1 MNNKNQDFDEIEINN
16 RKGKMT
22 QNLNP
27 DAQAE
32 LIEKMLAQGAKAEKK
47 LSEEKLS
54 DEDLKDLVEKRF
66 KLIQKTEQLKFVQL
80 EAQNAQ
86 LEFDKTGLVLKLKYT
101 LQDKDQVNLETGVIT
116 RS

>member
-1 MNNKNQDFDEIEINN
+1 MNKYQDLDEIEFI

-27 DAQAE
+27 GASEQ
-32 LIEKMLAQGAKAEKK
+32 ML
-47 LSEEKLS
+47 EKLS
-54 DEDLKDLVEKRF
+54 DEELKDLVEKRF
-66 KLIQKTEQLKFVQL
+66 KLNQKTEQFKFIQL

-86 LEFDKTGLVLKLKYT
+86 LEFDKSGLLLKMKYGLKD
-101 LQDKDQVNLETGVIT
+101 QDQVNLETGLIT